1 MNEIPREHPSH
12 PDELLPWL
20 VNGTLSDEERQDIES
35 HLEICQTCQQEV
47 LLLQKMRAQVKDS
60 PSQSPGEVGL
70 NRLLKEVQRER
81 TALKASSLLQPKWWR
96 TGLAIAASLIIF
108 VQAGLLI
115 DAWYLSKPVMP
126 LAGPQLS
133 GSILQISFVPTAT
146 EAEIRQVVNIV
157 HGTFVDGP
165 SQLGIY
171 RIRLALDSPQHQ
183 SIEQTIEQLRQHTAI
198 IQHIAKD

>member
-1 MNEIPREHPSH
+1 MNDVPTEQLSH
-12 PDELLPWL
+12 PDELLPWF
-20 VNGTLSDEERQDIES
+20 VNGTASDKEKQEVES
-35 HLEICQTCQQEV
+35 HLVICSTCQQEV
-47 LLLQKMRAQVKDS
+47 ALLQKMRAQVKDS
-60 PSQSPGEVGL
+60 PSHAPGEVGL
-70 NRLLKEVQRER
+70 NRLLNEVQKER
-81 TALKASSLLQPKWWR
+81 MASKGPTPIQSGWWR
-96 TGLAIAASLIIF
+96 TGLAIAASLIIC